1 MDSIFSYLTL
11 IVPGYSQNYLTW
23 EGGGAF
29 IIPPKSF
36 VSAIFLQTK
45 QQKTFNRTL
54 GTQDHASIESK
65 ISLGPSLNP
74 TWT

>member
-1 MDSIFSYLTL
+1 MLSYLTL
-11 IVPGYSQNYLTW
+11 IVPGYSQNSLTW
-23 EGGGAF
+23 GGAF
-29 IIPPKSF
+29 ILPPKSS

-54 GTQDHASIESK
+54 GPQDHASVEST